1 MGNCLRGKKSC
12 DVNDVQSVIFR
23 RQVILKNEILIWT
36 EKRCRAWLLERMWVF
51 IEPPDLTKKDSI
63 RMHIEKENDFESL
76 IYQDLDDGITIVF
89 GVRAVGKP
97 KRRKLMVSQAYSKK
111 NIHSLYDISPKS

>member
-36 EKRCRAWLLERMWVF
+36 EKRCRAWLLERSWLF

-63 RMHIEKENDFESL
+63 RMHIESEDKFETL
-76 IYQDLDDGITIVF
+76 IYQEMDDGITIVF
-89 GVRAVGKP
+89 GVRVVGKP

-111 NIHSLYDISPKS
+111 NIHTLYDISPKS